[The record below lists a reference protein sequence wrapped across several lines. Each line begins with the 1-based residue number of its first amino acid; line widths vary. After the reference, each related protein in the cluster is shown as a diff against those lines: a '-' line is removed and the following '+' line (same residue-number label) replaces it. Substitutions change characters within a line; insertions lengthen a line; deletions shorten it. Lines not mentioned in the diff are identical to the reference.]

1 MKDTL
6 RVLRKK
12 NLKQALRLKRKLK
25 VKKHVNGT
33 GERPR
38 LSVYRSLTH
47 IYAQAIDDVSG
58 TTLAAASTMDK
69 GFKAEANKVM
79 AAKLV
84 GTAIAERL
92 KVKKIE
98 SVVFDRNGFKY
109 TGRVSALADA
119 AREAGLKI

>member
-1 MKDTL
+1 MKDAL
-6 RVLRKK
+6 KILRKK
-12 NLKQALRLKRKLK
+12 NLKQALRMKRKLK
-25 VKKHVNGT
+25 VKKHITGT

-47 IYAQAIDDVSG
+47 TYAQAIDDVSG
-58 TTLAAASTMDK
+58 MTLAAASTMDK
-69 GFKAEANKVM
+69 DFKAEDNKMV

-84 GTAIAERL
+84 GTTIAERL
-92 KVKKIE
+92 KEKKIE